1 MVGFKNT
8 LFGIFIIIWFSPFC
22 IYGQESDISIER
34 ALSLS
39 KMADF
44 YYTAHNYEK
53 AIDIER
59 NALEMKSIIYGKH
72 SLEYAT
78 SAFNLAKYY
87 YNRGIENESY
97 PNNSMTD
104 FYHATEFVKKSIDII
119 KDSVISELKNL
130 DYSSRYQF
138 WQNVNTIFDNTY
150 PSYVAK
156 TPNDST
162 LSDLYNMVL
171 FTKGIS
177 WRKDFE
183 WNIICWKDI
192 QNVLGENDIAIEFIS
207 PVVPTN
213 DNLVF
218 YALTIK
224 KGANSPK
231 MIELFDIQQ
240 LKDTLLTCS
249 TKAKKEQK
257 IGSMVWL
264 PLYEELTGIKNV
276 YFSATHILNSLPIEY
291 MPIND
296 KECYNDKYCMYRLSS
311 TQELAKPQSQILYNN
326 AVLYG
331 GLQYEPID
339 MMFGNESKRSGFEPL
354 PYSGEEVIEIA
365 KILEDNKIVCKLYT
379 GENGTKLSFKSLS
392 GGVIDILHLSTHGMY
407 IANNTVGEYHDGDN
421 ALMNSL
427 LVFSGA
433 NIHSIESK
441 GSGQDDGIITASDI
455 LQMDLGNIEL
465 VSLSACESAMGE
477 YGIDDS
483 ILGLQRGFKIAGAN
497 TILMSIEK
505 VDDEATKILMVEFY
519 RNLMNG
525 KTKYQSLKDA
535 QKHLRQVEN
544 GKYDKPEYW
553 TSFIMLDGLK

>member
-44 YYTAHNYEK
+44 YYIAHNYEK

-59 NALEMKSIIYGKH
+59 NALEMKSIIYGKN

-156 TPNDST
+156 TPNDTT

-183 WNIICWKDI
+183 RNIICWKDI
-192 QNVLGENDIAIEFIS
+192 QNAVGENDIAIEFIS

-224 KGANSPK
+224 KSANGPK

-240 LKDTLLTCS
+240 LKDTLLTCN
-249 TKAKKEQK
+249 TKAEKEQK
-257 IGSMVWL
+257 IGRMVWL

-276 YFSATHILNSLPIEY
+276 YFSATHILNNLPIEY

-311 TQELAKPQSQILYNN
+311 TQELTKPQTQILYNN

-339 MMFGNESKRSGFEPL
+339 VMLGNELKRSGFEPL

-365 KILEDNKIVCKLYT
+365 KILEDNKVVCKLYT

-407 IANNTVGEYHDGDN
+407 IVNNNVGEYHDGDN

-433 NIHSIESK
+433 NTHSIVSK

-544 GKYDKPEYW
+544 GKYDQPEYW
-553 TSFIMLDGLK
+553 ASFILLDGID